1 MSFGS
6 TDRLDRAVKK
16 SLVPLLA
23 GAGVLHFL
31 KPEPF
36 DGIVPP
42 QLPGSQRTY
51 TYVSGAAELA
61 TAALLTIPSTRR
73 TGGAAAA
80 ALFTAVWPGNFYMA
94 YQWRN
99 KPWHKQLISL
109 GRLPLQI
116 PLIRAGL
123 DIARGM

>member
-1 MSFGS
+1 MSS
-6 TDRLDRAVKK
+6 NSLDRIVKK

-23 GAGVLHFL
+23 GAGTLHFL

-42 QLPGSQRTY
+42 QLPGRQRTY

-61 TAALLTIPSTRR
+61 TAALLANPATRPA
-73 TGGAAAA
+73 GGFAAAT
-80 ALFTAVWPGNFYMA
+80 LFTLVWPGNFYMA
-94 YQWRN
+94 YLWRDE
-99 KPWHKQLISL
+99 PWGKQIISL

-123 DIARGM
+123 DIARGV

>member
-1 MSFGS
+1 MSS
-6 TDRLDRAVKK
+6 NSLNRIVKK

-23 GAGVLHFL
+23 GAGALHFL
-31 KPEPF
+31 KPAPF
-36 DGIVPP
+36 DDIVPP

-61 TAALLTIPSTRR
+61 TAALLASPKTRPA
-73 TGGAAAA
+73 GGFAAAT
-80 ALFTAVWPGNFYMA
+80 LFTLVWPGNFYMA
-94 YQWRN
+94 YLWRDE
-99 KPWHKQLISL
+99 PWHKQIISL

-123 DIARGM
+123 DIARGV

>member
-1 MSFGS
+1 MNS
-6 TDRLDRAVKK
+6 DRLDRAVKHL
-16 SLVPLLA
+16 LVPLLGGA
-23 GAGVLHFL
+23 GALHFL

-42 QLPGSQRTY
+42 QLPGNQRAY

-61 TAALLTIPSTRR
+61 TAALLTGSKTRPA
-73 TGGAAAA
+73 GGFAAA
-80 ALFTAVWPGNFYMA
+80 ALFTLVWPGNFYMA
-94 YQWRN
+94 YLWRN
-99 KPWHKQLISL
+99 KPWPKQLISL

-123 DIARGM
+123 NIARGV

>member
-1 MSFGS
+1 MSVDNPG
-6 TDRLDRAVKK
+6 RLVKK

-42 QLPGSQRTY
+42 QLPGSQRMY

-61 TAALLTIPSTRR
+61 TAALLANPATRQ
-73 TGGAAAA
+73 TGGFAAAT
-80 ALFTAVWPGNFYMA
+80 LFTLVWPGNFYMA
-94 YQWRN
+94 YLWRD
-99 KPWHKQLISL
+99 KPWHRQIISL

-116 PLIRAGL
+116 PLIRAGI
-123 DIARGM
+123 DIARGV